1 MAVVGMPDPAL
12 GERVRAC
19 IILKEP
25 GSMSADD
32 VRAYLKDKLAKY
44 KIPERVDFMDAF
56 PRNPTGKILK
66 HQLKSMG
73 L

>member
-1 MAVVGMPDPAL
+1 MVGAPDSAL

-25 GSMSADD
+25 DSMTGDE
-32 VRAYLKDKLAKY
+32 VRTYLQDKIAKY
-44 KIPERVDFMDAF
+44 KIPEIVDLMDAF

-66 HQLKSMG
+66 HQLKQPRA
-73 L
+73 